1 MKRKKTEESFLSQLE
16 KVPNISLACEKLG
29 ISRNTVYRWRKEDP
43 DFNSKVN
50 SALENGILS
59 VSDLAESKLI
69 GLINQG
75 SLRAIMYWLE
85 NNSSRYS
92 KPNLKE
98 FRDKKNIPQPIS
110 SIQLYAHGTN
120 EFIDEIKVPRPPKPP
135 PPDYH

>member
-1 MKRKKTEESFLSQLE
+1 MKRKNKEESFLNQLE

-29 ISRNTVYRWRKEDP
+29 ISRNTVYRWRNEDP
-43 DFNSKVN
+43 IFNQKVN
-50 SALENGILS
+50 SALENGILN

-98 FRDKKNIPQPIS
+98 FREKSNIPQPID
-110 SIQLYAHGTN
+110 SIRLYAHGTN
-120 EFIDEIKVPRPPKPP
+120 ELISEINVPKPPKPP
-135 PPDYH
+135 LPDYQ